1 MSSGTTQPDGM
12 LAVVWEIASDL
23 AMKPLYYSALALPQV
38 APALATQANE
48 SLRPFVAYLN
58 AAKAAAKEREA
69 RSRCR
74 WEAVPLE
81 RPIRLRALDSLFE
94 IKSEGFGYRIVN
106 WTAAAPQMPLF
117 VGAQFRPVQP
127 ARVDESGG
135 RVVVWLAEAVDLGDV
150 VWWSGQRCELE
161 AVPPTWPKRL
171 TAQRAAAVAT
181 ILHRAEVRGALR
193 VVVEGT
199 EPVTLTTEQ
208 GAVLAHRLLGE
219 TEGATQLQGDR
230 TRIAWTGEAEIHV
243 VTLPDTPILLADN
256 GVRWAW
262 SEDSGASRRKRG
274 VWIQLLAPEEVDA
287 ESTMDPRAA
296 FCDEGVRE
304 VRTQKGND
312 PRHGFR
318 VLGFRRDAYRL
329 ELDRLP
335 PEGSTLFLP
344 SNLAGL
350 NRQLQAV
357 YRLKDGPLPHQ
368 RGLLTLCEDPNK
380 VRWREVRPERVD
392 RWFVL
397 DDERWDGTL
406 EQRDFVQ
413 RALGTRDLA
422 FLEGP
427 PGSGKT
433 HAICELVLQ
442 LVERGQRVLLCSTT
456 HVAVDNV
463 LERLVDTFPQVE
475 AVRIG
480 LTDRIDPRVRSCQI
494 DERVDAL
501 VERWRE
507 LGAMSELDDDQLEDA
522 AEATILAA
530 ANLTCGTTTG
540 ILAHPYIRRADEG
553 GGPRW
558 PHFDVL
564 IIDEASKTTFQ
575 EFLVPAQLARKWI
588 IVGDVR
594 QLPPFT
600 DPRDLEAS
608 LADVN
613 DESGRRFPSPHQRA
627 CLLLFRLGRREAGA
641 GRTRWLIEEP
651 AEVLDAFVAEVEA
664 RRTNGSAPVPEIVR
678 VTERALAPAHVAVS
692 DIEAGTPAVLR
703 LLAADWIL
711 IPRNLRER
719 IQRFLPPDAL
729 WTAASAQPDDAV
741 AFRFRHWSH
750 AAGRFQRPIRDGK
763 AQYASAT
770 ELMAAQQEF
779 LREETWAKQIAWRL
793 GRVHQLSTALNDD
806 NRVRRQ
812 EEVDALLPASGSWAW
827 VPSAVDA
834 IRDVGVR
841 SVIEALRVRRVDHRV
856 RRSSALTDAIPD
868 AVWSERAVLLTHQH
882 RMHPDISALPR
893 ELFYDHA
900 ALLDAN
906 TLGGRDAKFGWRF
919 LPQAPGR
926 RVWLDVQ
933 GVEARGVNQDE
944 IAAMQRVLEA
954 WRSLATARRGDGRS
968 WEIACLSFYNRQELA
983 IRDML
988 RRLTGMFRAETRFEL
1003 PNTAI
1008 ACGTVDRFQGREAD
1022 LVLLSLRN
1030 TRRPGHLDSP
1040 NRLNVAIT
1048 RARFMLVVIGNRRY
1062 FSDACP
1068 SEELTALAKKTPVL
1082 TLGGRA

>member
-1 MSSGTTQPDGM
+1 
-12 LAVVWEIASDL
+12 
-23 AMKPLYYSALALPQV
+23 
-38 APALATQANE
+38 
-48 SLRPFVAYLN
+48 
-58 AAKAAAKEREA
+58 
-69 RSRCR
+69 
-74 WEAVPLE
+74 
-81 RPIRLRALDSLFE
+81 
-94 IKSEGFGYRIVN
+94 
-106 WTAAAPQMPLF
+106 MPLF

-127 ARVDESGG
+127 TRVDETGG
-135 RVVVWLAEAVDLGDV
+135 RVVVWLAEALEPDDI
-150 VWWSGQRCELE
+150 VWWSGQRCELQ
-161 AVPPTWPKRL
+161 ADPPAWPKRL
-171 TAQRAAAVAT
+171 MAERADGASANV
-181 ILHRAEVRGALR
+181 LHRAEVRGTLR

-199 EPVTLTTEQ
+199 AAVTLRAEN
-208 GAVLAHRLLGE
+208 GAVVPHQQISP
-219 TEGATQLQGDR
+219 TEGATQLQGNR
-230 TRIAWTGEAEIHV
+230 TKIAWTGDAEVHV
-243 VTLPDTPILLADN
+243 ASPPDTPILLADN

-262 SEDSGASRRKRG
+262 SEDSGARRRKRG
-274 VWIQLLAPEEVDA
+274 VWIQLIASEDVDA
-287 ESTMDPRAA
+287 ETTIDARAA

-318 VLGFRRDAYRL
+318 VFGFRRDSYRL

-368 RGLLTLCEDPNK
+368 RGLLTLCEDPTK
-380 VRWREVRPERVD
+380 VRWREVQSEIVE

-397 DDERWDGTL
+397 NDDRWDGTL
-406 EQRDFVQ
+406 EQREFV
-413 RALGTRDLA
+413 RKALGTRDFA

-433 HAICELVLQ
+433 HAICELVMQ
-442 LVERGQRVLLCSTT
+442 FIERRQRVLLCSTT

-463 LERLVDTFPQVE
+463 LERLVGTFPQVE

-480 LTDRIDPRVRSCQI
+480 LTDRVVPQVRSCQI

-501 VERWRE
+501 VARWRE
-507 LGAMSELDDDQLEDA
+507 LGVMAGLDDDALEET

-540 ILAHPYIRRADEG
+540 ILAHPYIRRSDDG

-575 EFLVPAQLARKWI
+575 EFLVPAQLACKWI
-588 IVGDVR
+588 VVGDVR

-613 DESGRRFPSPHQRA
+613 DESGRRFPSAYQRA

-651 AEVLDAFVAEVEA
+651 ADVLDALVAEVDA
-664 RRTNGSAPVPEIVR
+664 RRGNGDAGPEIVR
-678 VTERALAPAHVAVS
+678 VTERATSPAHLAIA
-692 DIEAGTPAVLR
+692 DIEAGKAGALR
-703 LLAADWIL
+703 LLAADWVL
-711 IPRNLRER
+711 VTRDMRQR
-719 IQRFLPPDAL
+719 IERFLPADLLRSSP
-729 WTAASAQPDDAV
+729 SAGADGPGAY
-741 AFRFRHWSH
+741 RYRHWCET
-750 AAGRFQRPIRDGK
+750 AGRFQRPIRDGK
-763 AQYASAT
+763 AQHSTAD

-779 LREETWAKQIAWRL
+779 LRDETWARQVAWRL
-793 GRVHQLSTALNDD
+793 GRVHQLSRARNDE

-812 EEVDALLPASGSWAW
+812 EEVDALLPAATPWASW
-827 VPSAVDA
+827 VPTAVDA

-841 SVIEALRVRRVDHRV
+841 SVIEGLRVPRVDYRV

-868 AVWSERAVLLTHQH
+868 AVWNERAVLLTYQH
-882 RMHPDISALPR
+882 RMHPEIAALPR
-893 ELFYDHA
+893 ELFYEQA

-906 TLGGRDAKFGWRF
+906 TLEGRDKKLGWRF
-919 LPQAPGR
+919 LQDAKGR

-944 IAAMQRVLEA
+944 IAAMERVLVT
-954 WRSLATARRGDGRS
+954 WRAFASARRGDGRA

-988 RRLTGMFRAETRFEL
+988 RRVTGMQRAETRFEL
-1003 PNTAI
+1003 PNTVI
-1008 ACGTVDRFQGREAD
+1008 VCGTVDRFQGREAD
-1022 LVLLSLRN
+1022 LVILSLRN

-1040 NRLNVAIT
+1040 NRLNVALT
-1048 RARFMLVVIGNRRY
+1048 RARFMLIVVGNRRY
-1062 FSDACP
+1062 FAKDCP
-1068 SEELTALAKKTPVL
+1068 SEELTVLAEKTPVL
-1082 TLGGRA
+1082 AMGGRA